1 MNKNPK
7 TPAEVFR
14 FQNNGIWEILRSLTE
29 QLEAAKQIVARGS
42 DAMTDYEK
50 VLKKIARYSDCPF
63 SKSDA
68 KYVLKKYQI
77 K

>member
-1 MNKNPK
+1 MNKKPT
-7 TPAEVFR
+7 TPAETFCFVDH
-14 FQNNGIWEILRSLTE
+14 GIWEILRSLTE

-50 VLKKIARYSDCPF
+50 ALKKIARHSSCPF
-63 SKSDA
+63 SKNDA
-68 KYVLKKYQI
+68 KCVLKKYRI